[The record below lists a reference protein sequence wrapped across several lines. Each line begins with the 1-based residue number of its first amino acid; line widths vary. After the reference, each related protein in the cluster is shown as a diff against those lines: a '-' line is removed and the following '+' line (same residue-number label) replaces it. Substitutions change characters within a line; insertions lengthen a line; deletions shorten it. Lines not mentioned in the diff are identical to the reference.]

1 MLPKLYGSQGCY
13 NMSSPNPQDH
23 PFSPCPRA
31 PSVKG
36 GSRRMLMVFH
46 SEPCTLTH
54 PHNSA
59 VLYDDMAATLDGP
72 FAPLMAPAIIDCG
85 TGGGLLGVQWNS
97 RDARYNDIGR
107 KDTSLGESCTGW
119 PIEWLETGVGSRL
132 SGERGSHLASGAWR
146 KHNLNHVITWDGF
159 FQ

>member
-1 MLPKLYGSQGCY
+1 
-13 NMSSPNPQDH
+13 
-23 PFSPCPRA
+23 
-31 PSVKG
+31 VKG

-119 PIEWLETGVGSRL
+119 PIEWLETGVGSKL

-146 KHNLNHVITWDGF
+146 QRNLTEVQPIMIVIALAGVNRKLVNSILDNFCHTKHKKFI
-159 FQ
+159 